1 MTNANNPVRP
11 DTQLPTGPI
20 TGLGGECVDID
31 KASSADNTAVQ
42 MYDCNGTAAQQWTVG
57 GDGTLRA
64 LGKCLDVASA
74 GTVDG
79 TKVQLFHCNGT
90 AAQVWQRGG
99 DTLVNPVSGKCLDVT
114 EMSTENNARLQ
125 IWSCTG
131 TTNQQFHLP
140 A

>member
-1 MTNANNPVRP
+1 MRGHRQGQQRGQHRGP
-11 DTQLPTGPI
+11 D
-20 TGLGGECVDID
+20 
-31 KASSADNTAVQ
+31 
-42 MYDCNGTAAQQWTVG
+42 GTAAQQWTVG